1 MSSTAQTRRGAAAA
15 AAAAARSV
23 DMVDVIMRKR
33 DGGTLSAHDIQGVIT
48 GYVGKSIPDY
58 QMSALLM
65 AIMFRGLDSDETL
78 ALTTAMVNS
87 GEVMDMSSIG
97 RRIVDKHSTGGVG
110 DKVSIALGPIVAACG
125 VPLGKMSGRGLG
137 HTGGTLDKL
146 ESIPGYRV
154 ELTRE
159 QFLRQVAEVGCAIA
173 GQTGDV
179 VPADKQLYALRDV
192 TATVESIPLIA
203 ASIMSKKIASGA
215 DAIVLDVKVG
225 SGAFMKSLD
234 DARQL
239 ADIMISI
246 GEGAGRDVKVLL
258 TDMSTPLGNA
268 VGNALEILEVIELLK
283 DGGPS
288 DLRELVITAAGVLL
302 SLSDLDV
309 DEEEG
314 RLRARHVIS
323 TGMAYDTYR
332 RWIKAQG
339 GNPDARLELAPVQ
352 HTVLASTP
360 GVVEEL
366 DALVV
371 GQAAAAL
378 GAGRKTK
385 DDTVDHGVGVQ
396 MHTHVGARIGAGEP
410 IVTVYARDED
420 SGCRAAKQVED
431 CTRIVSASSSRVPR
445 NSSVIL
451 ERRG

>member
-1 MSSTAQTRRGAAAA
+1 M
-15 AAAAARSV
+15 
-23 DMVDVIMRKR
+23 
-33 DGGTLSAHDIQGVIT
+33 
-48 GYVGKSIPDY
+48 
-58 QMSALLM
+58 
-65 AIMFRGLDSDETL
+65 
-78 ALTTAMVNS
+78 
-87 GEVMDMSSIG
+87 
-97 RRIVDKHSTGGVG
+97 
-110 DKVSIALGPIVAACG
+110 
-125 VPLGKMSGRGLG
+125 
-137 HTGGTLDKL
+137 
-146 ESIPGYRV
+146 
-154 ELTRE
+154 
-159 QFLRQVAEVGCAIA
+159 
-173 GQTGDV
+173 
-179 VPADKQLYALRDV
+179 
-192 TATVESIPLIA
+192 
-203 ASIMSKKIASGA
+203 
-215 DAIVLDVKVG
+215 
-225 SGAFMKSLD
+225 
-234 DARQL
+234 
-239 ADIMISI
+239 
-246 GEGAGRDVKVLL
+246 
-258 TDMSTPLGNA
+258 
-268 VGNALEILEVIELLK
+268 K

-309 DEEEG
+309 DEEQG
-314 RLRARHVIS
+314 SLRARHVIS
-323 TGMAYDTYR
+323 TGTAYDTYR

-339 GNPDARLELAPVQ
+339 GNPDAHLELAPVQ

>member
-1 MSSTAQTRRGAAAA
+1 M
-15 AAAAARSV
+15 

-33 DGGTLSAHDIQGVIT
+33 DGGTLSAHDIQAVID

-65 AIMFRGLDSDETL
+65 AIMFRGLDIGETL
-78 ALTTAMVNS
+78 TLTNAMVKS
-87 GEVMDMSSIG
+87 GDVMDMSSIG
-97 RRIVDKHSTGGVG
+97 RRIVDKHPTGGVG

-154 ELTRE
+154 ELTRG
-159 QFLRQVAEVGCAIA
+159 QFLSQVAEVGCAIA

-225 SGAFMKSLD
+225 SGAFMKSLE

-268 VGNALEILEVIELLK
+268 VGNALEILEVVELLH

-302 SLSDLDV
+302 SLSDLEV

-314 RLRARHVIS
+314 RLRARHAIA
-323 TGMAYDTYR
+323 TGTAYETYR

-385 DDTVDHGVGVQ
+385 DDVVDHAVGVQ
-396 MHTHVGARIGAGEP
+396 LHTHVGARIAAGEP

-431 CTRIVSASSSRVPR
+431 CTRIVSASASRVPR
-445 NSSVIL
+445 NASVIL